1 SFSKHIPF
9 CKTPNITAGPFLFI
23 GHLSSA
29 SPTSSA
35 VNSSPLF
42 QSIIASSPSKMPA
55 LPPAKVACLKAAV
68 RLSKETNDHQ
78 FLRLGTEIS
87 DRPLVLAHGRPAKED
102 MKLVMKK
109 VRDIFGAP
117 SYYFL
122 SDAGRAV
129 KACKTIWSDSA
140 FPELDPDVLYML
152 AKSKSYT
159 KYSIPDSHYRSFLV
173 FLSSLAKNTND
184 LKQEMSPDESG
195 FTFDEY
201 KFPEMIEIAFDQAE
215 QVLGKHH
222 PDGAEDY
229 YMYGGITSNRV
240 LRYVKEVMGSIAV
253 ESNKVIEAGKEE
265 LEQFDI
271 LTSELLP
278 CDDSP
283 ELVAVEQVREM
294 HLSQTHDML
303 ETLKTNFE
311 TLAQFLDGAITIIRG
326 RDDVDDWKEYQSL
339 GVYSCG
345 SDSDRSQDY

>member
-1 SFSKHIPF
+1 
-9 CKTPNITAGPFLFI
+9 
-23 GHLSSA
+23 
-29 SPTSSA
+29 
-35 VNSSPLF
+35 
-42 QSIIASSPSKMPA
+42 MPA

-68 RLSKETNDHQ
+68 RLSKETNDQQ

-102 MKLVMKK
+102 MKLVMKI
-109 VRDIFGAP
+109 VRNIFGAP
-117 SYYFL
+117 SCFFL
-122 SDAGRAV
+122 SDAKKAV
-129 KACKTIWSDSA
+129 EAC
-140 FPELDPDVLYML
+140 
-152 AKSKSYT
+152 KSYT

-173 FLSSLAKNTND
+173 FLSSLAKSTSD
-184 LKQEMSPDESG
+184 LKQEMSADESG
-195 FTFDEY
+195 FAFDEY
-201 KFPEMIEIAFDQAE
+201 KFAEMIEIAFDQAE
-215 QVLGKHH
+215 QVLGKHD
-222 PDGAEDY
+222 PDGAEDD

-271 LTSELLP
+271 LTTELLP

-311 TLAQFLDGAITIIRG
+311 NIGA
-326 RDDVDDWKEYQSL
+326 VS
-339 GVYSCG
+339 
-345 SDSDRSQDY
+345 

>member
-1 SFSKHIPF
+1 
-9 CKTPNITAGPFLFI
+9 
-23 GHLSSA
+23 
-29 SPTSSA
+29 
-35 VNSSPLF
+35 
-42 QSIIASSPSKMPA
+42 MPA
-55 LPPAKVACLKAAV
+55 LAPAKVACLKAAV

-87 DRPLVLAHGRPAKED
+87 DRPLVLVHGRPAKEN
-102 MKLVMKK
+102 MKRVMKK

-117 SYYFL
+117 SPYFFL
-122 SDAGRAV
+122 NDAEEAV
-129 KACKTIWSDSA
+129 EACKTIWSDSA

-159 KYSIPDSHYRSFLV
+159 KHSIPDLHYRSFLV

-184 LKQEMSPDESG
+184 LKQEMSADESG

-201 KFPEMIEIAFDQAE
+201 KFAEMIESAVDQAE
-215 QVLGKHH
+215 QVLGRHH
-222 PDGAEDY
+222 PDGAEDD

-240 LRYVKEVMGSIAV
+240 LRYVKEVMGSIAA
-253 ESNKVIEAGKEE
+253 ESNKVIEAGKGE

-294 HLSQTHDML
+294 HLSQTHDMI
-303 ETLKTNFE
+303 ETLKMNYE

-326 RDDVDDWKEYQSL
+326 RDDVDDWKESQSS
-339 GVYSCG
+339 GAYSCG
-345 SDSDRSQDY
+345 SDSDRSED